1 MTTINKKEEANKK
14 ASVKK
19 TTTKKTPVKKATQKK
34 APVKKAPAKK
44 TVTNS
49 TATVKKENPVN
60 KKGFF
65 KSLIDNVS
73 EKLDH
78 VTENVVEG
86 ASFVTEKVKETTAK
100 AYVAGTELVE
110 DANEKIHQFTD
121 KQSLNKE
128 KHKLEEAQE
137 ELKHS
142 FGSLTLENYLK
153 NDNLNKSFLTTKK
166 VQDVVE
172 AYKENSIQL
181 IKIKK
186 AIKNLETI

>member
-1 MTTINKKEEANKK
+1 M
-14 ASVKK
+14 
-19 TTTKKTPVKKATQKK
+19 
-34 APVKKAPAKK
+34 
-44 TVTNS
+44 
-49 TATVKKENPVN
+49 
-60 KKGFF
+60 
-65 KSLIDNVS
+65 
-73 EKLDH
+73 
-78 VTENVVEG
+78 
-86 ASFVTEKVKETTAK
+86 KETTAK

-142 FGSLTLENYLK
+142 FGALTLENYLK

-166 VQDVVE
+166 VQDVVK
-172 AYKENSIQL
+172 AYKENSVQL

-186 AIKNLETI
+186 AIKNLEAI